1 MNDQM
6 QIPFSRTDSISQK
19 SFNESAAEGLHFSFE
34 FFPPSN
40 RDQEEKIFSSARDL
54 RVLNPDFVS
63 VTYGA
68 GGSTQAGT
76 SGTVVRLRDE
86 LGFKAAAHLTC
97 VGASRVEI
105 NTIARQYWDLGIR
118 HLVAL
123 RGDPPAETGSYKP
136 TPGGYHYAS
145 DLISGLKRL
154 ANFEISVAAFPE
166 THPEASS
173 SQADLD
179 NLKRKFDAGATRAIT
194 QFFFD
199 PGVFLRFRDR
209 VVAAGISQP
218 LVPGILPIRSFDG
231 VCGFAEKCGLSLPA
245 WLYSS
250 YAHSSSLQSQTMRGG
265 LIAFDCCQQLVREGV
280 NDFHFYTLNKS
291 EPTYSICILL
301 SQLFG
306 ESASARPGRPGY
318 AV

>member
-1 MNDQM
+1 MK
-6 QIPFSRTDSISQK
+6 SRSSKADLTSQEV
-19 SFNESAAEGLHFSFE
+19 FDESVAKGLNLSFE

-40 RDQEEKIFSSARDL
+40 RDQEEQIFASARDL

-68 GGSTQAGT
+68 GGSTQVGT
-76 SGTVVRLRDE
+76 RRTVVRLRDE

-97 VGASRVEI
+97 IGATRVEI
-105 NTIARQYWDLGIR
+105 DAIARQYWELGIR

-123 RGDPPAETGSYKP
+123 RGDPPAGTGSYKP
-136 TPGGYHYAS
+136 TPDGYDYS
-145 DLISGLKRL
+145 SELISGLKRL
-154 ANFEISVAAFPE
+154 ADFEISVAAFPE

-173 SQADLD
+173 PQADLD

-199 PGVFLRFRDR
+199 PDVFLRFRDR

-218 LVPGILPIRSFDG
+218 LIPGILPIRSFDG
-231 VCGFAEKCGLSLPA
+231 VCRFAEKCGASLPT

-250 YAHSSSLQSQTMRGG
+250 YEHSSSLQSQIMRGG
-265 LIAFDCCQQLVREGV
+265 LIAFNCCQQLVREGV
-280 NDFHFYTLNKS
+280 NDFHFYTLNKA

-301 SQLFG
+301 SQLLG
-306 ESASARPGRPGY
+306 ESASTCPEGPGY